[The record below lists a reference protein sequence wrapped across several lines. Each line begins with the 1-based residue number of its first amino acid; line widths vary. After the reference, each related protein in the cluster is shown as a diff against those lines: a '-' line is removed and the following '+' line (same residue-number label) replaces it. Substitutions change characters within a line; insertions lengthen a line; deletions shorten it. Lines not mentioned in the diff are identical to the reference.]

1 MAKKVVELGAPAYMS
16 QFTALMTI
24 LLAFFILLQTLA
36 KKQETGFNEGIGD
49 VRNAFGIQGGLGI
62 FSFTFVGG
70 GGSKAPNPSDR
81 GKEEEHGIHEDLVKS
96 SGGMGNTDASV
107 KDHKLG
113 KYLRLNIEGNFMPG
127 EDAITPKMALYLNKI
142 GMGLALFD
150 YKISIRCYSDK
161 YENDSKDRAL
171 AINRAAQIM
180 RYLNQRAGVPYSRM
194 NCVGYTSASFFG
206 ELESSESDKTNYKEL
221 PKQGNYFYIYIKPK
235 G

>member
-36 KKQETGFNEGIGD
+36 KKQESGFREGIGD

-62 FSFTFVGG
+62 FSFTFTGS

-81 GKEEEHGIHEDLVKS
+81 GKDEEHGIHEDLVKS
-96 SGGMGNTDASV
+96 SGGMGNTEANV
-107 KDHKLG
+107 NDHTLG
-113 KYLRLNIEGNFMPG
+113 KYLRLKIEGSFPSG
-127 EDAITPKMALYLNKI
+127 KDEIPQKMALYLNKI

-161 YENDSKDRAL
+161 FANESKDRDL
-171 AINRAAQIM
+171 AMNRAAQIM
-180 RYLNQRAGVPYSRM
+180 RYLNQSAGVPYSRM

-206 ELESSESDKTNYKEL
+206 EVESAEGKDYKDV
-221 PKQGNYFYIYIKPK
+221 PRQGNYFYIYIKPK
-235 G
+235 GK